1 MIHMLSTRPHRVSP
15 VELARREQGA
25 IEVALFWDSATS
37 KVTVV
42 LWNWLSGACL
52 HMNVEPDK
60 ANYAFTHPYGYAA
73 QRGILP
79 QDIRQAA

>member
-1 MIHMLSTRPHRVSP
+1 MLPTGPHKVSP
-15 VELARREQGA
+15 VELARRQQGA

-37 KVTVV
+37 RVTVV
-42 LWNWLSGACL
+42 LWNWISGSCL
-52 HMNVEPDK
+52 LMNVEPDQ

-73 QRGILP
+73 QHGIPP

>member
-1 MIHMLSTRPHRVSP
+1 MLGTQPRRAGP

-37 KVTVV
+37 RVTVV
-42 LWNWLSGACL
+42 LWNWISGACL
-52 HMNVEPDK
+52 HMNVEPHE

-73 QRGILP
+73 QHGIPP

>member
-1 MIHMLSTRPHRVSP
+1 
-15 VELARREQGA
+15 
-25 IEVALFWDSATS
+25 
-37 KVTVV
+37 
-42 LWNWLSGACL
+42 
-52 HMNVEPDK
+52 MNVEPDK